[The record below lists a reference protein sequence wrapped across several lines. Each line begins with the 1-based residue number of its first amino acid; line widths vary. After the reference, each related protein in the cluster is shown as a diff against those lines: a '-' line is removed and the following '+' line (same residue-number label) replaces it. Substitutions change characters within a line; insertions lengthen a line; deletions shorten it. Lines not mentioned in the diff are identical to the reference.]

1 MQGPRE
7 VMRLSKEMEA
17 EVKHLEDE
25 QLANG
30 VVVRFY
36 DESRRVAGDRWQVK
50 VRYDAV
56 VKVSETFWSLVSGDS
71 ELIEE
76 IRATLGAEV
85 VLTDI
90 NERNFIS
97 EEEKEGLVS
106 EIVSRAR
113 ENIFGYLAN
122 PGFPERYFK
131 RCFKDAREDIER
143 KKREVQ
149 VQDNEDVEEH
159 VDFSHLFSDV
169 KKSE

>member
-1 MQGPRE
+1 
-7 VMRLSKEMEA
+7 MEA

-36 DESRRVAGDRWQVK
+36 DESRRVAGDRWQVT

-56 VKVSETFWSLVSGDS
+56 VSVPETFWNLVSG
-71 ELIEE
+71 EPKMIEE
-76 IRATLGAEV
+76 IRATLGAEI
-85 VLTDI
+85 VLTKR

-97 EEEKEGLVS
+97 AKEKEALVS

-113 ENIFGYLAN
+113 KNIFGYLAD

-131 RCFKDAREDIER
+131 RSFKVACEEIER
-143 KKREVQ
+143 KKREVWIP
-149 VQDNEDVEEH
+149 DDEDVEEP
-159 VDFSHLFSDV
+159 VDFSHLFLDL

>member
-1 MQGPRE
+1 
-7 VMRLSKEMEA
+7 MEA

-36 DESRRVAGDRWQVK
+36 DESRRVAGDRWQVT

-56 VKVSETFWSLVSGDS
+56 VSVSETFWSLVSGKP

-76 IRATLGAEV
+76 IRAAIGAEI
-85 VLTDI
+85 VLTNV

-97 EEEKEGLVS
+97 AEEKEALVA
-106 EIVSRAR
+106 EMIRRAR
-113 ENIFGYLAN
+113 KNIFGYLAD

-131 RCFKDAREDIER
+131 RCFKGVREEIER
-143 KKREVQ
+143 KKREVW
-149 VQDNEDVEEH
+149 VLDNEDIEEP

>member
-1 MQGPRE
+1 
-7 VMRLSKEMEA
+7 MEA

-25 QLANG
+25 QLGNG

-56 VKVSETFWSLVSGDS
+56 VSVSETFWSLVSGEP

-76 IRATLGAEV
+76 IRAALGEEI
-85 VLTDI
+85 VLTNI

-97 EEEKEGLVS
+97 AEEKGVLVA

-113 ENIFGYLAN
+113 KNIFVYLAG
-122 PGFPERYFK
+122 PGFPELYFK
-131 RCFKDAREDIER
+131 RCFKEAREEIEG
-143 KKREVQ
+143 KKREVW
-149 VQDNEDVEEH
+149 VPDNEDVEEP
-159 VDFSHLFSDV
+159 VDFSHLFSDG
-169 KKSE
+169 K